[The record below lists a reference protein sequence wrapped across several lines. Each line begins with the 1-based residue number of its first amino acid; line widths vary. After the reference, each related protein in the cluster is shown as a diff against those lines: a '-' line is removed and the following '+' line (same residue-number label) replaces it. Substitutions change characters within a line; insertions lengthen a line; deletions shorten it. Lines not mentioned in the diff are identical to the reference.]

1 MKCQVELEGDALPTP
16 TPPWHWAIFS
26 ISVTQDLSLRKNAR
40 IHGVAR
46 KKLRGAPELRGR
58 GHVQEKQGIMKT
70 NEQQRADI

>member
-1 MKCQVELEGDALPTP
+1 M
-16 TPPWHWAIFS
+16 
-26 ISVTQDLSLRKNAR
+26 RKNAR

>member
-1 MKCQVELEGDALPTP
+1 MGQQQGDLSQVP
-16 TPPWHWAIFS
+16 S
-26 ISVTQDLSLRKNAR
+26 IHILVVSPGPAQASVTQDLSLRKNAR